1 MPLTPITWDLVE
13 EEDEDGIMMINN
25 NNAFHEHYRK

>member
-13 EEDEDGIMMINN
+13 EEDEDEIMMINN

>member
-13 EEDEDGIMMINN
+13 EEDEGETMMINN
-25 NNAFHEHYRK
+25 KNAFHENYRK

>member
-13 EEDEDGIMMINN
+13 EEDEDETMMINN